1 MESTISINYSDY
13 FIILLFFVFVGTIG
27 YSVSSRNPN
36 PEQLYF
42 AGRSLNWPIIG
53 FSILASNIST
63 LTMLGLTADAY
74 LYGVSSSSYEWV
86 ASLVLIV
93 LAVFIAPI
101 YLKNKIN
108 TVPEYFNKRYG
119 RIVQKYF
126 SIVSLIISSTVHIAG
141 PLFAGAV
148 LINLFIPEVSVWQA
162 SVAVAIFSSAYTAF
176 GGMSAVVYTD
186 FFQAILFLMIS
197 IIICFALFAQHDFS
211 FISVIKSTPTDHFKM
226 VNPIDNGYLPW
237 LGLVTGLP
245 ILGFYYWC
253 TDQVIVQRIISA
265 RNLKQAQYGIFF
277 GAFLKLSIL
286 FVIILP
292 GIMAIHVFPEVSKS
306 QDLYAIIIK
315 ELIPNGV
322 IGLILAGLL
331 AAMISSIDS
340 SINSSATL
348 IVYDFIKPKFPKLS
362 NRRLVFIGRITVCL
376 IMFISL
382 AWTPIIDH
390 SNGIWAYAQ
399 TVLTYLTPPLV
410 CILFFGIFSS
420 RGNQKVALF
429 TLIGGHL
436 SSLILFILQFYE
448 IISIHFTILAGFIF
462 LISIILYQVG
472 LLTQTSD
479 TNHDKQLN
487 FKFAIYRPSKF
498 IIKLAIAVIISTL
511 LSILPFLIKQF

>member
-1 MESTISINYSDY
+1 
-13 FIILLFFVFVGTIG
+13 
-27 YSVSSRNPN
+27 
-36 PEQLYF
+36 
-42 AGRSLNWPIIG
+42 
-53 FSILASNIST
+53 
-63 LTMLGLTADAY
+63 
-74 LYGVSSSSYEWV
+74 
-86 ASLVLIV
+86 
-93 LAVFIAPI
+93 
-101 YLKNKIN
+101 
-108 TVPEYFNKRYG
+108 
-119 RIVQKYF
+119 
-126 SIVSLIISSTVHIAG
+126 
-141 PLFAGAV
+141 
-148 LINLFIPEVSVWQA
+148 
-162 SVAVAIFSSAYTAF
+162 
-176 GGMSAVVYTD
+176 
-186 FFQAILFLMIS
+186 
-197 IIICFALFAQHDFS
+197 
-211 FISVIKSTPTDHFKM
+211 
-226 VNPIDNGYLPW
+226 
-237 LGLVTGLP
+237 
-245 ILGFYYWC
+245 
-253 TDQVIVQRIISA
+253 
-265 RNLKQAQYGIFF
+265 
-277 GAFLKLSIL
+277 
-286 FVIILP
+286 
-292 GIMAIHVFPEVSKS
+292 MAIHVFPEVSKS